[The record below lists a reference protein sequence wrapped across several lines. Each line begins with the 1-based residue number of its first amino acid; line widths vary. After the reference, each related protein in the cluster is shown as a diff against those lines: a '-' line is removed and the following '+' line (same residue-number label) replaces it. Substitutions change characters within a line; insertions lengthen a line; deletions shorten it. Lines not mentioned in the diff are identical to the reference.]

1 MTTGEQ
7 MFEGMDRTTRF
18 KFVGVKYES
27 LKTDFAIDE
36 EVEFRVR
43 GTVKGSGDERM
54 NAGLIHL
61 VKIEVDSV
69 VPLSFDE
76 PEDPAVKVAD
86 DDGLFDDEAAERDRD
101 EDGAAG

>member
-1 MTTGEQ
+1 MTAGEQ
-7 MFEGMDRTTRF
+7 TFDGMDRTTRF

-36 EVEFRVR
+36 EVEFKVR
-43 GTVKGSGDERM
+43 GRVKGSGDERM

-69 VPLSFDE
+69 SPVSFDE
-76 PEDPAVKVAD
+76 PADPAVKLLDGDTLPEGD
-86 DDGLFDDEAAERDRD
+86 D
-101 EDGAAG
+101 